1 MNKKVLVVDD
11 HHDTS
16 YILCRLFKT
25 EGYEV
30 QHALDGLVG
39 LNSATRERPD
49 LIVTDLQ
56 MPRMDGI
63 EMIKRLRQTEDLRK
77 IPIIVIS
84 SYGKRL
90 MEDAIEAGADEF
102 VSKPIDFTRLL
113 LSVKSRL
120 PN

>member
-1 MNKKVLVVDD
+1 MSKKVLIVDD

-16 YILCRLFKT
+16 YLLCRLFKT
-25 EGYEV
+25 EGYDV
-30 QHALDGLVG
+30 QHALDGVVG
-39 LNSATRERPD
+39 LHCATREHPD

-56 MPRMDGI
+56 MPRMNGI
-63 EMIKRLRQTEDLRK
+63 EMIRQLRQKEELRRT
-77 IPIIVIS
+77 PIIVIS

-102 VSKPIDFTRLL
+102 VSKPIDFSRLL
-113 LSVKSRL
+113 ASVKARL